1 MSIISQC
8 SAAKIFVHLSLGFVS
23 LFAFSTRVAA
33 QNIGDYKT
41 TENFVSLIGGIEQV
55 DLSSQPSAT
64 EPFARFYVQSKP
76 TFLESTHKQMLA
88 WATVRVLG
96 APNQNDTAGIFSV
109 FTDPTGQITS
119 DKLSSVGAAV
129 DFTLGGSYRLYIT
142 PLTADKPAKP
152 DPFGHT
158 IELILGFGA
167 TTPLQSNKVNEAF
180 TAPAFG
186 TIECNTLF
194 QKLQSDFAVPGYNIQ
209 KSQDGKATNSTNACL
224 LNTNSATTSGSTT
237 TYAPVNIIAFSSEDR
252 TSFFLKD
259 LAGLRWTQARADS
272 SGASAHVFGSVDFT
286 FGMDSAITGGVF
298 RGKRWIFKT
307 DGIYPIVTK
316 GKATF
321 YLFGSFS
328 TRLKRNQTDNSP
340 LILQPAALATVT
352 GTASTA
358 VPNVSTV
365 VLPLRQPDRDFYR
378 IGIGIDLTTLFK

>member
-1 MSIISQC
+1 MSTISYRNM
-8 SAAKIFVHLSLGFVS
+8 AKACVYLSLSLVS
-23 LFAFSTRVAA
+23 FLAFSARVEA

-64 EPFARFYVQSKP
+64 EPFVRLFVQSAP
-76 TFLESTHKQMLA
+76 TGIGTNSISAHKQVLA
-88 WATVRVLG
+88 WASVRVLG
-96 APNQNDTAGIFSV
+96 APNQSDTAGIFSV

-129 DFTLGGSYRLYIT
+129 DFTLGGSYRIYI
-142 PLTADKPAKP
+142 PGGDNMKY
-152 DPFGHT
+152 GHT
-158 IELILGFGA
+158 VELILGFGA
-167 TTPLQSNKVNEAF
+167 TTPLQSNTVNEAF

-186 TIECNTLF
+186 TVECNTLF
-194 QKLQSDFAVPGYNIQ
+194 QKLQRDFAVPGYNIQ
-209 KSQDGKATNSTNACL
+209 KSTNGMATGSSNTCL

-237 TYAPVNIIAFSSEDR
+237 TYAPINTIAFSSEDR

-259 LAGLRWTQARADS
+259 LAGLRWTQPIADPAGS
-272 SGASAHVFGSVDFT
+272 DTHVLGSVDFT

-298 RGKRWIFKT
+298 RGNRWIFKT
-307 DGIYPIVTK
+307 DGVYPFVTK

-328 TRLKRNQTDNSP
+328 TRLERNQTDNSP
-340 LILQPAALATVT
+340 LILQPAVLATVT
-352 GTASTA
+352 GTGSTA
-358 VPNVSTV
+358 VPNVNTV

-378 IGIGIDLTTLFK
+378 IGVGIDLTTLFK